1 MTVPK
6 IPADIVRNARYFQRR
21 WQRWPMEGWLRAFA
35 DRGLIRWNDQ
45 QLDLL
50 RLPTSRE
57 IDAALTQ
64 AWP

>member
-1 MTVPK
+1 
-6 IPADIVRNARYFQRR
+6 
-21 WQRWPMEGWLRAFA
+21 MEGWLRAFA

-50 RLPTSRE
+50 RLPTSPE
-57 IDAALTQ
+57 IDAARTE